1 MHSLLKM
8 DKRFD
13 VDLEGVPPLKAYL
26 RIEEMQVAQ
35 ILV

>member
-13 VDLEGVPPLKAYL
+13 VDLEGVPPLKTHL
-26 RIEEMQVAQ
+26 RVEAAQ